1 MDSGY
6 TNHITPCH
14 EDFISYQEYATPL
27 ILKGVDKNNK
37 ISIHGEGTV
46 FIKTFVH
53 GESMITK
60 LYPVVYYPE
69 AQN

>member
-1 MDSGY
+1 MDSGC
-6 TNHITPCH
+6 TIHITPCH
-14 EDFISYQEYATPL
+14 EDFISYHEYATPL

-37 ISIHGEGTV
+37 ISIKGEGTV
-46 FIKTFVH
+46 LIKTFVN
-53 GESMITK
+53 GESRVTK